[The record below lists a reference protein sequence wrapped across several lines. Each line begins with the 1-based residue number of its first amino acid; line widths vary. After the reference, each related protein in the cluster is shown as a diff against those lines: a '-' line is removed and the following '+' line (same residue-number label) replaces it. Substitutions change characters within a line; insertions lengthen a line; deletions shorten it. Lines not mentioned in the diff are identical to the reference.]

1 MCCLTRCV
9 DLAVRVFESEASLYA
24 DPHAP
29 GLVARQISPIVG
41 LVFSMI
47 IIRIGMGIT
56 TASGSSAAM
65 SSTTAQQATRGA
77 RSLPLQ
83 FAPHAHRPS
92 TLGTGTEYDSN
103 ELELSPAPLDHIE
116 EQKVSLSSR
125 SPPQ

>member
-1 MCCLTRCV
+1 M
-9 DLAVRVFESEASLYA
+9 
-24 DPHAP
+24 
-29 GLVARQISPIVG
+29 ARQISPIVG

-65 SSTTAQQATRGA
+65 SSITAQQATRGA

-103 ELELSPAPLDHIE
+103 ELELGPTPMDIE
-116 EQKVSLSSR
+116 EQKVSASSR
-125 SPPQ
+125 LPGPCTNTCCCSSRNGSLSPR